1 MAYEVIDKSGICNYF
16 EKTYTLNTTG
26 QIIDVY
32 DYVTPLEIKK
42 QTEQM
47 FIKAVKEAMSS
58 MGKDINEMNIT
69 IEGKSIDEISNN

>member
-1 MAYEVIDKSGICNYF
+1 
-16 EKTYTLNTTG
+16 
-26 QIIDVY
+26 
-32 DYVTPLEIKK
+32 
-42 QTEQM
+42 M